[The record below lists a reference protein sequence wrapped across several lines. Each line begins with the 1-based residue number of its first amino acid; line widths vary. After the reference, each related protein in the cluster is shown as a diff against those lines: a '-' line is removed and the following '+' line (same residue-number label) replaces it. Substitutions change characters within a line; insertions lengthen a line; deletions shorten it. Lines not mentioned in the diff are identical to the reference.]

1 MKRRQI
7 IKIEPG
13 TNKIVGRY
21 SSISDAARKNFIS
34 VAAIWHCLNGLSK
47 TCCGCKWK
55 YRDETN
61 VTIIV

>member
-21 SSISDAARKNFIS
+21 SSISDAASKNFIS
-34 VAAIWHCLNGLSK
+34 VAAIWHCLNGLTK

-61 VTIIV
+61 VTIIT